1 MANVCV
7 TGASRGIGHG
17 FARAYL
23 DNGDTV
29 LAAVRNP
36 ESEGAKALATEY
48 PDRCIPVRLDVSDPG
63 SVERA
68 AVEME
73 ARLDALDLLINNA
86 GVARPPEEQR
96 IDDIRADDVN
106 EVFGVNTLG
115 PLRVSQR
122 LFPLLR
128 RSERAKLIMIS
139 SNAGSI
145 ASQGGG
151 RGVPYCVSKAALNM
165 LTKLLSFH
173 CRPEG
178 VAIAALHPGWV
189 RTDMAGPGGTLS
201 VEESVSSM
209 MKVIARLGT
218 DGPVYMDYRGNEMP
232 W

>member
-23 DNGDTV
+23 ANGDTV
-29 LAAVRNP
+29 VAAVRNP
-36 ESEGAKALATEY
+36 ESDGVRALSDEY
-48 PDRCIPVRLDVSDPG
+48 ADRCIPVRMDVSDAE

-68 AVEME
+68 AAEVE
-73 ARLDALDLLINNA
+73 AKLDSLDLLINNA
-86 GVARPPEEQR
+86 GVSKPPDEER
-96 IDDIRADDVN
+96 IDDIRVDDVN
-106 EVFGVNTLG
+106 EVFAVNTIG

-128 RSERAKLIMIS
+128 RSKRAKLIMIS

-151 RGVPYCVSKAALNM
+151 RGVPYCVSKGALNM

-173 CRPEG
+173 CRAES
-178 VAIAALHPGWV
+178 VAVAAIHPGWV
-189 RTDMAGPGGTLS
+189 RTDMAGPGGALS

-209 MKVIARLGT
+209 RKVIEKLGT
-218 DGPVYMDYRGNEMP
+218 DGPVYVDYLGNEMP